1 MRTTRKQNQEA
12 AEQIAR
18 LIRQEKPLHQPSASG
33 EAAVGG
39 YPPPNNTGPIAKA
52 FVLVGIGLAA
62 LYALR
67 RYQRR

>member
-1 MRTTRKQNQEA
+1 MRTPQKWKT
-12 AEQIAR
+12 EQAR
-18 LIRQEKPLHQPSASG
+18 QATSAVGQGQPLPQPSASS

-39 YPPPNNTGPIAKA
+39 YPPNNTNGPLAKA
-52 FVLVGIGLAA
+52 FVLVGIGIAA